1 MKMKIYPHK
10 SIFGWD
16 GDNGIGEKLIQQII
30 NGEKI
35 ATCSFR
41 VEYTDLE
48 LEELYE
54 TKGKNVTVEDN
65 KGVQQ
70 CNIRITDI
78 FETKFGNPD
87 LRLVSGEGDGDNVQ
101 KFQND
106 HRHVWNQTI
115 KDKSLTDETILIVEL
130 FELVE
135 VAEEITDRQ

>member
-1 MKMKIYPHK
+1 MKIYPHK

-16 GDNGIGEKLIQQII
+16 GDNGIGEKLIRQII
-30 NGEKI
+30 DGVKI

-41 VEYTDLE
+41 VEYADSDLK
-48 LEELYE
+48 ELYE
-54 TKGKNVTVEDN
+54 TKGKIVTVEDN
-65 KGVQQ
+65 KGVPR

-78 FETKFGNPD
+78 FETEFGNPD
-87 LRLVSGEGDGDNVQ
+87 LRLVRGEGDGDNVQ

-115 KDKSLTDETILIVEL
+115 KDKSLTDETILMVEL

-135 VAEEITDRQ
+135 FSEQIADMQ